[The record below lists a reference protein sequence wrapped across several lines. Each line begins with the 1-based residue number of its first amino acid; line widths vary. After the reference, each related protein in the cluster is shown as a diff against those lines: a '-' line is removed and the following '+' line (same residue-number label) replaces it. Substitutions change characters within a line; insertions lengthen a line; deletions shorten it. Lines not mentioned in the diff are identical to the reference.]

1 MSETQVATPTLTT
14 FTKLEAQIMQ
24 GFIAQVDYWKTL
36 HGEKAD
42 TIEIIYYPE
51 DDGFEVINN
60 EPNNGVLK
68 RNRASIFRTELLSW
82 GVQQIKDL
90 EGWNKENAVKAFTV
104 VYHGSEYGVA
114 VEVAPRLLETA
125 LAADVTTDESVVG
138 Q

>member
-1 MSETQVATPTLTT
+1 MSDVTKPTLTT
-14 FTKLEAQIMQ
+14 LTKLEAQIMQ
-24 GFIAQVDYWKTL
+24 GFINQVDYWKTL

-60 EPNNGVLK
+60 EANNGVLK

-82 GVQQIKDL
+82 GVQQIKNL
-90 EGWNKENAVKAFTV
+90 EGWNKENTVKAFTV

-114 VEVAPRLLETA
+114 VEVVPSVIDMTPTA
-125 LAADVTTDESVVG
+125 DEVATDGAV
-138 Q
+138 